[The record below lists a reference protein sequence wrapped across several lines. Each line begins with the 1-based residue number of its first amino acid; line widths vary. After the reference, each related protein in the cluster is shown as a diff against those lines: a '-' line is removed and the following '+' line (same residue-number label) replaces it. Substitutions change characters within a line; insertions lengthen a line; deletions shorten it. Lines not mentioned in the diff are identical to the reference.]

1 MTEGRSTSIGSWS
14 GRRRG
19 RPSSGFAG
27 SHGGAATAPR
37 TCGFTGFE
45 RIRRRNTTSASTS
58 RSIEG
63 DAPLSL
69 IRPGPLLVR
78 FRGRG
83 LESHE
88 HDLSEPGS
96 DGQLERVGPP
106 VPRAERQGAGKPRI
120 AQPKRGEDPATRPR
134 RPEPDLARHVAT
146 ESDGLPRAY
155 RESGRRR
162 DLGHAS
168 GRPAV
173 RRGDEDLLDRDVVPV
188 RREVRLV
195 VRRDLDLALG
205 KVLADVRVREN
216 GHRPSIRATGIKS
229 YENQHWEES

>member
-1 MTEGRSTSIGSWS
+1 MFIGSWS
-14 GRRRG
+14 GRRRW

-37 TCGFTGFE
+37 TFGFTGFE

-88 HDLSEPGS
+88 HDLSEPVP
-96 DGQLERVGPP
+96 DGQLDRVGAAGPL
-106 VPRAERQGAGKPRI
+106 AERPGAGKPRI
-120 AQPKRGEDPATRPR
+120 DP
-134 RPEPDLARHVAT
+134 PERCD
-146 ESDGLPRAY
+146 
-155 RESGRRR
+155 
-162 DLGHAS
+162 
-168 GRPAV
+168 
-173 RRGDEDLLDRDVVPV
+173 
-188 RREVRLV
+188 
-195 VRRDLDLALG
+195 
-205 KVLADVRVREN
+205 
-216 GHRPSIRATGIKS
+216 
-229 YENQHWEES
+229 

>member
-1 MTEGRSTSIGSWS
+1 MFIGSWS

-58 RSIEG
+58 RSMEG

-88 HDLSEPGS
+88 YELSQPVP
-96 DGQLERVGPP
+96 DGQLERVGTPAP
-106 VPRAERQGAGKPRI
+106 IAEGQGPGEPRI
-120 AQPKRGEDPATRPR
+120 DYPAQGDDPATRPR
-134 RPEPDLARHVAT
+134 RRAPD
-146 ESDGLPRAY
+146 
-155 RESGRRR
+155 
-162 DLGHAS
+162 
-168 GRPAV
+168 
-173 RRGDEDLLDRDVVPV
+173 
-188 RREVRLV
+188 
-195 VRRDLDLALG
+195 
-205 KVLADVRVREN
+205 
-216 GHRPSIRATGIKS
+216 
-229 YENQHWEES
+229 